1 VHTNSNRPQDFYF
14 YFQICDIEH
23 LVKIFK
29 KTAKLVEFK
38 IEKKSRNNPIFF
50 SNKSQN
56 LSKKKNTVKQGQEI

>member
-1 VHTNSNRPQDFYF
+1 
-14 YFQICDIEH
+14 
-23 LVKIFK
+23 VKIFK